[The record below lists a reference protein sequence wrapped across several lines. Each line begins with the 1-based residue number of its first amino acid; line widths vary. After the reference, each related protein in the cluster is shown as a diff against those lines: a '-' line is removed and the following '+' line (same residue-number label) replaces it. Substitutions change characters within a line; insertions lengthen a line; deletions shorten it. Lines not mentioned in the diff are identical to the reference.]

1 MAMIGKQIQYYR
13 KREKLSQQDLADRL
27 CMSRQAISNWERD
40 LSEPD
45 IDSITKLSNIFH
57 IHVDTLLQIDDTF
70 QQVKRQKKLTRGFC
84 LSLLLS
90 LIYMIAIYFKG
101 TYITSMIY
109 VVVLN
114 LVCGT
119 IITAYGYCINN
130 QEFSLIAGYDDQIQY
145 NEKELTNFLLDF
157 EMYLLQVFVS
167 VLILCFIMDIF
178 LDIVWMPA
186 LSCGILVLDIF
197 ISLIVLNIKY
207 REKMFLNK
215 KDQQNAK
222 RMTVSTIVVFLD
234 IAVFIISAFV
244 LGSFHHIENNTSKG
258 MLFCLWFM
266 IGILLNIGYLF
277 YADWIV
283 KKDKEITLKNNG
295 IFVFINIIIW
305 ICMWVFI

>member
-27 CMSRQAISNWERD
+27 CMSRQAISNWERNI
-40 LSEPD
+40 SEPD

-70 QQVKRQKKLTRGFC
+70 QQVERQKKLTRGFC

-90 LIYMIAIYFKG
+90 LIYMVAIYFKG
-101 TYITSMIY
+101 AHITNMIY

-119 IITAYGYCINN
+119 IIIAYGYCINN

-145 NEKELTNFLLDF
+145 DEKELTHFLLDF
-157 EMYLLQVFVS
+157 EMHLLQVFVS
-167 VLILCFIMDIF
+167 VLVLSFIMDIF

-186 LSCGILVLDIF
+186 LSYGILALDIF
-197 ISLIVLNIKY
+197 VSIIVLNIKY
-207 REKMFLNK
+207 REKMFLNE

-222 RMTVSTIVVFLD
+222 RMSVSTIVVFLD
-234 IAVFIISAFV
+234 IVIFIILAII
-244 LGSFHHIENNTSKG
+244 LASFRHIENNSTKG
-258 MLFCLWFM
+258 MLFGLWIMF
-266 IGILLNIGYLF
+266 GILLNIGYLF
-277 YADWIV
+277 YADWVV
-283 KKDKEITLKNNG
+283 KKDKDISLKNNG
-295 IFVFINIIIW
+295 VFVFLNLIIW
-305 ICMWVFI
+305 ICMWLFI

>member
-27 CMSRQAISNWERD
+27 CMSRQAISNWERNI
-40 LSEPD
+40 SEPD

-70 QQVKRQKKLTRGFC
+70 QQIERQKKLTRVFG
-84 LSLLLS
+84 LSLLFS
-90 LIYMIAIYFKG
+90 LIYKVAICFKG
-101 TYITSMIY
+101 THITNMIF
-109 VVVLN
+109 VVILN
-114 LVCGT
+114 LICGT
-119 IITAYGYCINN
+119 IITAYGYCIKN
-130 QEFSLIAGYDDQIQY
+130 QEFSLIAGYDDHTQY
-145 NEKELTNFLLDF
+145 NEKELNHFLLDF

-167 VLILCFIMDIF
+167 VLILSFIMDIF

-186 LSCGILVLDIF
+186 LGCGFLVLDIF
-197 ISLIVLNIKY
+197 VSIIVLNIKY
-207 REKMFLNK
+207 REKMFLNE

-222 RMTVSTIVVFLD
+222 RMSVSTIVVFLD
-234 IAVFIISAFV
+234 IVIFIIFAFV
-244 LGSFHHIENNTSKG
+244 LASLRHIENNSGKG
-258 MLFCLWFM
+258 MLFGLWIM

-283 KKDKEITLKNNG
+283 KKDKEISLKNNG
-295 IFVFINIIIW
+295 IFVFLNLIIW

>member
-1 MAMIGKQIQYYR
+1 MIGKQIQYYR

-40 LSEPD
+40 LSEPA

-84 LSLLLS
+84 MSLLLS

-101 TYITSMIY
+101 TYITNMIY

-197 ISLIVLNIKY
+197 ISLIMLNIKY

-215 KDQQNAK
+215 KDQQNAQ
-222 RMTVSTIVVFLD
+222 RMTLSTIVVFLD
-234 IAVFIISAFV
+234 IAIFIISAFV
-244 LGSFHHIENNTSKG
+244 LGSFHRIENNTSKE
-258 MLFCLWFM
+258 MLFGLWFM
-266 IGILLNIGYLF
+266 IGIILNIGYLF

-283 KKDKEITLKNNG
+283 KKDKEISLKNNG
-295 IFVFINIIIW
+295 IFVFLNLIIW

>member
-101 TYITSMIY
+101 MYITNMIY

-197 ISLIVLNIKY
+197 ISLIMLNIKY
-207 REKMFLNK
+207 RERMFLNK

-234 IAVFIISAFV
+234 IAIFIIFAFV

-258 MLFCLWFM
+258 MLFGLWFM

-283 KKDKEITLKNNG
+283 KKDKEISLKYNG